1 METLSPWLNDIFR
14 WAHVVAGVL
23 WIGLLYF
30 FNWVNAQVVTQLD
43 AETKQKVLPQLL
55 PRTLYFFRWGAA
67 FTFITGLFLLHSLY
81 HHGYMNSANVEW
93 SNRIIGLAIVLLA
106 PVIYDQLWKFLG
118 GMIAVGLS
126 FAGAVAIT
134 WYLETRLGY
143 GSGTTTIHLG
153 AMFGTI
159 MAFNVWMRIWP
170 AQRKI
175 IAATAA
181 GEAPD
186 ASLPA
191 LAGLR
196 SKHNTYMSVPLIYTM
211 VTAHAAS
218 PLFKEECPTWMGLA
232 GVIAV
237 GWFVTCWIYKK
248 SASPATTAY

>member
-14 WAHVVAGVL
+14 WTHVVAGVL

-126 FAGAVAIT
+126 FGK
-134 WYLETRLGY
+134 WNFH
-143 GSGTTTIHLG
+143 S
-153 AMFGTI
+153 
-159 MAFNVWMRIWP
+159 
-170 AQRKI
+170 
-175 IAATAA
+175 
-181 GEAPD
+181 
-186 ASLPA
+186 
-191 LAGLR
+191 
-196 SKHNTYMSVPLIYTM
+196 
-211 VTAHAAS
+211 
-218 PLFKEECPTWMGLA
+218 
-232 GVIAV
+232 
-237 GWFVTCWIYKK
+237 
-248 SASPATTAY
+248 